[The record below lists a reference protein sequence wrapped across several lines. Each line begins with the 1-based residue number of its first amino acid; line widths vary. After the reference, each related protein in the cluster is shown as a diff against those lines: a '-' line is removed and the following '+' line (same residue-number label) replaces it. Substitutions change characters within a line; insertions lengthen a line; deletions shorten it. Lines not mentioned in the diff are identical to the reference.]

1 MAVCTF
7 FGHRD
12 APFSIQHKLEEVLI
26 DLIEN
31 KEVDVFYVGNQG
43 HFDFLVRKSLRKLKE
58 IYPHIK
64 PFAVLAYMPRNK
76 KEYEQELFLESIY
89 PENLERAPLKFA
101 IAKRN
106 AWMIDRSDYV
116 VTYITRVAGG
126 AYQFAELSKKRNKK
140 IINIADMVK

>member
-12 APFSIQHKLEEVLI
+12 TPFEVQYKFEEVLI

-31 KEVDVFYVGNQG
+31 KEVDIFYVGNQG

-64 PFAVLAYMPRNK
+64 PFAILAYMPRNK

-89 PENLERAPLKFA
+89 PENLEFVPLKFA
-101 IAKRN
+101 IVKRN
-106 AWMIDRSDYV
+106 EWMINRSDYV
-116 VTYITRVAGG
+116 VTYTTRVVGG
-126 AYQFAELSKKRNKK
+126 AYRFVELSEKQKEK
-140 IINIADMVK
+140 IINIADMV

>member
-7 FGHRD
+7 FGHRNT
-12 APFSIQHKLEEVLI
+12 PFSIQHKLEEVLI

-31 KEVDVFYVGNQG
+31 KEVNIFYVGNQG

-64 PFAVLAYMPRNK
+64 PFAVLAYLPRNE

-89 PENLERAPLKFA
+89 PENLERVPLKFA

-106 AWMIDRSDYV
+106 MWMIDRSEYV
-116 VTYITRVAGG
+116 VTYTTRVVGG
-126 AYQFAELSKKRNKK
+126 AYQFAELAEKRKKK
-140 IINIADMVK
+140 IINIADMVE